1 MKTLAKFIACVT
13 LGAVGHLTHYPIKR
27 LEAGANRTAWYRLAR
42 YVIGLV
48 MIRFGLIVSIDDPKT
63 RKEAVAAFD
72 GVAIAVG
79 GGVALG
85 YALDGMR

>member
-42 YVIGLV
+42 YVIGYLLLRTGV
-48 MIRFGLIVSIDDPKT
+48 IIT
-63 RKEAVAAFD
+63 RGDMAAVRDLD